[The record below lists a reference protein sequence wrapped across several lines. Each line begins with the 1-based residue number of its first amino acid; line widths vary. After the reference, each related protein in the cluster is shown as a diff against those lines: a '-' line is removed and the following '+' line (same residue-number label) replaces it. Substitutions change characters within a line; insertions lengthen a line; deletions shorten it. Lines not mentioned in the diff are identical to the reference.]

1 MISVG
6 LMSGTSLDGV
16 DAALV
21 RIVPRATGYHIELL
35 RFQTY
40 PFEPDLRAAL
50 LAALPPNSGSTA
62 AIANLHNALGHAY
75 AQAARAVKGSERVGY
90 VASHGQTMWHD
101 GASHVTL
108 QIGDPFLIRE
118 QADATVC
125 YDFRSADC
133 AAGGHGAP
141 LVAFADALLLSNADE
156 DRVALNLGGI
166 ANVTL
171 LRKGA
176 PAAETIAF
184 DTGPANILIDAFVH
198 ERTGGTRSFDR
209 DGALAAAGRVDRE
222 LLDAM
227 LADQYFALA
236 PPKTTGRERFGA
248 QFLARHEPML
258 QRLSLED
265 GAATLTELTAASAS
279 DAIARAGFDSARII
293 VSGGGARNS
302 TLWERLVARL
312 ESARVEISDAMGL
325 PAEAKEA
332 MAFTVLGYE
341 TLRGR
346 ASNVAAATGAR
357 HPALLGG
364 IAPRNLRD
372 LLAEI
377 ELECDC
383 AKADRLMSKLPKT
396 EEVNPRSVGLDLLST
411 SELVELIVA
420 DQRDAV
426 DAAVAQSAAIAD
438 VVEAIAMRLESGG
451 TLHYFGAGTSARVAA
466 LDAAEM
472 PPTFGTAPDLVRAH
486 VAGGAPALIRAIEG
500 AEDDVAGGEAIASDV
515 VKANDAAIGI
525 SASGS
530 AAFVV
535 AAVERA
541 REIGAYTV
549 AITSVAGSALAHAAQ
564 SALVLDTGAEVVAGS
579 TRLKAGTAQKIA
591 LNAIS
596 TAVMVRLGKV
606 HDNLMVDVVAS
617 NRKLRARA
625 LRLVRALAHVDEARA
640 KKLLEAA
647 DGRVKVAVVMEGR
660 GVDAAQA
667 RALLQQHGGVLRKL
681 L

>member
-227 LADQYFALA
+227 LADQYFAFS

-486 VAGGAPALIRAIEG
+486 VAGGA
-500 AEDDVAGGEAIASDV
+500 
-515 VKANDAAIGI
+515 AIGI